1 MKNNTKIRLK
11 LSKQL
16 FESLAKQVLAEGKK
30 GDMSGGAYTEA
41 VKTPKS
47 EKSTEPKEPKSNNE
61 ASVGSTPKPKQSA
74 PSKPGTSDI
83 PGANTSGIKSVVDL
97 RNMMLNIYRELPKM
111 QNVQGTEAMEL
122 GELIKSVIDKIDD
135 GNIGPALDKADRA
148 FDIATK
154 NIVNKKV
161 SEMQTNIDEDDTM
174 DFQKG
179 AFNVSEMGKMKGKKD
194 MKEALGRQVAAEDLM
209 GAISS
214 GDPLLV
220 GAALVGLVVA
230 GVFSAD
236 KISKTV
242 KGYWQ
247 GLTQNDPAKAEEL
260 KQKAEEVG
268 IDVER

>member
-41 VKTPKS
+41 VKAPKASKSVEPKAPKS
-47 EKSTEPKEPKSNNE
+47 EEEKSHKNESPMKKKKYHSLDELKAMKEKLEKKINE
-61 ASVGSTPKPKQSA
+61 
-74 PSKPGTSDI
+74 
-83 PGANTSGIKSVVDL
+83 
-97 RNMMLNIYRELPKM
+97 
-111 QNVQGTEAMEL
+111 ME
-122 GELIKSVIDKIDD
+122 
-135 GNIGPALDKADRA
+135 
-148 FDIATK
+148 
-154 NIVNKKV
+154 
-161 SEMQTNIDEDDTM
+161 TNIDEDDTV

-179 AFNVSEMGKMKGKKD
+179 AFNVSEMDKEKGKKD

-220 GAALVGLVVA
+220 GAVLVGLVAA
-230 GVFSAD
+230 GVLSAD

-247 GLTQNDPAKAEEL
+247 GLTQEDPAKADEL
-260 KQKAEEVG
+260 KKKAEEAG